1 MQELPILQQGNIAEE
16 NNVDSMEAEGSD
28 VTNTEDPADKE
39 VEAELK
45 QKPIKLK
52 IAGGEVVANTALDQG
67 AVKLDAEELQDDED
81 VDMKEETEEESNNPL
96 TSHENL
102 PSWALDKRL
111 VLELQETLETDCD
124 LKERVSEI
132 VGEDVLNIFHTAVEE
147 AESSENTKID
157 NKNVVFLY
165 YAVKNSTNLDMSNL
179 NKQEL
184 EPLSNLAL
192 SVPLISSLTKFLVK
206 DQNIKEQMQAKI
218 GAEDFQYFENISRTA
233 SDSGAE
239 FLQEASATSRVVFL
253 YHTARNLVLSEAF
266 SRLASLYTKIDHIIE
281 SVETTEDVGY
291 NVAVARFKTLISA
304 PWNQQVIAAEA
315 MKFDF
320 DFLNEVYTFW
330 KRVIARRNKPEK
342 KPKKTLKMKPSAA
355 AKAADTY
362 DIFGRPKRS
371 TRRRNEMVTY
381 DEDIMQDCNIRP
393 AGEEEVEG
401 VAPAE

>member
-1 MQELPILQQGNIAEE
+1 
-16 NNVDSMEAEGSD
+16 MEAESSEL
-28 VTNTEDPADKE
+28 TSNEDPGDKE
-39 VEAELK
+39 VDAELK
-45 QKPIKLK
+45 HKPIKLK
-52 IAGGEVVANTALDQG
+52 IARGEVVANTALE
-67 AVKLDAEELQDDED
+67 KLETEEPQDDGD
-81 VDMKEETEEESNNPL
+81 VDMKEEAEESNPPL
-96 TSHENL
+96 TSDENT
-102 PSWALDKRL
+102 PAWALDKRL
-111 VLELQETLETDCD
+111 VLDLQETLETDCE

-132 VGEDVLNIFHTAVEE
+132 VGEDVLNIFATAVEE
-147 AESSENTKID
+147 AESSEETKID

-165 YAVKNSTNLDMSNL
+165 YAVKNSTNLDLTDL
-179 NKQEL
+179 NKHEL

-192 SVPLISSLTKFLVK
+192 SVPLLSNLLKFLLK
-206 DQNIKEQMQAKI
+206 DQNIKEKMQAKI
-218 GAEDFQYFENISRTA
+218 GTEDFQYFEKISRTA
-233 SDSGAE
+233 SDSGSE
-239 FLQEASATSRVVFL
+239 FLQDASVTSRVVRL

-266 SRLASLYTKIDHIIE
+266 GRLGSLYTKIDHIIE

-342 KPKKTLKMKPSAA
+342 KPKKPLKIKPLPP

-381 DEDIMQDCNIRP
+381 DEDIMQDCNIKP
-393 AGEEEVEG
+393 AEEEVEG
-401 VAPAE
+401 PAE